1 MKCRKCGTCC
11 KTKIGPFVF
20 PDDVPEVC
28 DFLKIKPNIFLKE
41 YCIKHEFKIG
51 DSTVNIYTIKCDENG
66 CIFLEDSLCGIYTVR
81 PFQCKNAPYAF
92 LGYYDFWKHM
102 PCITPDDF
110 KMIDTSET
118 DKSKFKSIVEI
129 TYNNFIKEE

>member
-41 YCIKHEFKIG
+41 YCM
-51 DSTVNIYTIKCDENG
+51 N
-66 CIFLEDSLCGIYTVR
+66 
-81 PFQCKNAPYAF
+81 
-92 LGYYDFWKHM
+92 
-102 PCITPDDF
+102 
-110 KMIDTSET
+110 
-118 DKSKFKSIVEI
+118 I
-129 TYNNFIKEE
+129 TYKYIYIIYILVYLYILNQIIINNKI